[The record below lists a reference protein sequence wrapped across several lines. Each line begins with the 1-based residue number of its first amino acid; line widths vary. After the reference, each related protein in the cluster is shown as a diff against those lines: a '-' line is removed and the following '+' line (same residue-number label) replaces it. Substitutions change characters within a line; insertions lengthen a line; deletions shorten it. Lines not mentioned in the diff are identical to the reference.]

1 MQQQGVE
8 WILQKGRRQTH
19 SSKKKRRATLNDPS
33 ANANLTSRDVRRP
46 SIPLSVREGEE
57 GRRRDGIRWG
67 CLPLSSR
74 VSRGAF
80 TPRWKALH
88 GEGGVVGKRVDN
100 RGCTPF
106 PPPTGTL
113 STRGNRLG
121 SLCLPIPPAFSTPS
135 PSFLLLLNF
144 PLHLNFWSCFFS
156 LSYNSRIRG
165 SLSLRIFFFLLSR
178 KNCFLFLIFDR
189 SSFKRSAV
197 FKKFSLTRPISL
209 QWWLKVAKD
218 VFKGWFPFQVS
229 WKGVNIRFL
238 AIRVGQ
244 RAAAV
249 STGWKRGHRASF
261 RNVFSKLSTS
271 FKYSSTVG

>member
-1 MQQQGVE
+1 MQIWRPTTIDSSLSEG
-8 WILQKGRRQTH
+8 GRGR
-19 SSKKKRRATLNDPS
+19 KAKRRYPM
-33 ANANLTSRDVRRP
+33 
-46 SIPLSVREGEE
+46 GM
-57 GRRRDGIRWG
+57 
-67 CLPLSSR
+67 SSSL

-80 TPRWKALH
+80 TPRWKAPH
-88 GEGGVVGKRVDN
+88 GGVVGKRVDN

-165 SLSLRIFFFLLSR
+165 SLSLRIFFFLLS
-178 KNCFLFLIFDR
+178 KNCFLFLIFGR

>member
-1 MQQQGVE
+1 MNPPKRKKADPFVQKEKTRHVE
-8 WILQKGRRQTH
+8 RSQCKCK
-19 SSKKKRRATLNDPS
+19 S
-33 ANANLTSRDVRRP
+33 DVRRP

-80 TPRWKALH
+80 TPRWKAPH

-156 LSYNSRIRG
+156 LS
-165 SLSLRIFFFLLSR
+165 LL
-178 KNCFLFLIFDR
+178 
-189 SSFKRSAV
+189 
-197 FKKFSLTRPISL
+197 
-209 QWWLKVAKD
+209 Q
-218 VFKGWFPFQVS
+218 
-229 WKGVNIRFL
+229 
-238 AIRVGQ
+238 
-244 RAAAV
+244 
-249 STGWKRGHRASF
+249 
-261 RNVFSKLSTS
+261 
-271 FKYSSTVG
+271 

>member
-1 MQQQGVE
+1 MNPPKRKKADPFVQKEKTRHVE
-8 WILQKGRRQTH
+8 RSQCKCKSDVQRRPTTIDSSLSEGGRGR
-19 SSKKKRRATLNDPS
+19 KAKRRYPM
-33 ANANLTSRDVRRP
+33 
-46 SIPLSVREGEE
+46 GM
-57 GRRRDGIRWG
+57 
-67 CLPLSSR
+67 SSSL

-80 TPRWKALH
+80 TPRWKAPH

-165 SLSLRIFFFLLSR
+165 SLSLRIFFFPPVEEKLFPLL
-178 KNCFLFLIFDR
+178 NFR
-189 SSFKRSAV
+189 SIEFQEIGSF
-197 FKKFSLTRPISL
+197 
-209 QWWLKVAKD
+209 
-218 VFKGWFPFQVS
+218 
-229 WKGVNIRFL
+229 
-238 AIRVGQ
+238 
-244 RAAAV
+244 
-249 STGWKRGHRASF
+249 
-261 RNVFSKLSTS
+261 
-271 FKYSSTVG
+271 